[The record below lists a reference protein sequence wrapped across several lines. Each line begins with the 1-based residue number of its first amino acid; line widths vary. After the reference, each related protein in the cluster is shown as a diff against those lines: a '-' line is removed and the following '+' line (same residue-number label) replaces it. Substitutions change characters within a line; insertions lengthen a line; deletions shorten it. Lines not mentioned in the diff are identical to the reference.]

1 MQISNRVFHRLLLL
15 VVSLVCLI
23 SVASATENGASIW
36 PVGAESVAMAAAVP
50 HTGQTMV
57 YEYTCFYEANELAD
71 AHGKKLNGS
80 PFGPPDFKLR
90 VFAQAVKLSHN
101 WGVKFLGGELDSWI
115 AVPNEYHQLH
125 VPLPGAGYK
134 NTNDAIGNI
143 NVVPISILGHKGI
156 AHWYYE
162 LQFETVGSGFVGG
175 APVNIGQHNMAFTP
189 SAAITLTPRKGQEE
203 VSARFDYVI
212 NGPDHYTHY
221 HSGNEF
227 FTQFDAR
234 QELPHRMSIGVIGY
248 YYQQVTDD
256 HQKGVVVSNFNA
268 DGTVSYGYRGRT
280 FDLGPQITLPWG
292 KHGGLVFKWDHDM
305 LVQNKVRGNAF
316 WFQFGIPFSYLH
328 HPGAESK

>member
-57 YEYTCFYEANELAD
+57 YEYTCFYEANELDD
-71 AHGKKLNGS
+71 AHGKKV
-80 PFGPPDFKLR
+80 PIPDFKLR
-90 VFAQAVKLSHN
+90 VFATAVKLSHN
-101 WGVKFLGGELDSWI
+101 WGVKFLGGEFDSWI

-125 VPLPGAGYK
+125 LPNGK
-134 NTNDAIGNI
+134 FTNDALGNI
-143 NVVPISILGHKGI
+143 NIVPISILGHKGI

-162 LQFETVGSGFVGG
+162 LQFETAGSGYVSG
-175 APVNIGQHNMAFTP
+175 APVNIGQHNVAFTP
-189 SAAITLTPRKGQEE
+189 SAAITLTPRHGQEE

-212 NGPDHYTHY
+212 NGPDHDTHY

-248 YYQQVTDD
+248 YYQQVTND
-256 HQKGVVVSNFNA
+256 HLKGVLVSEVNV
-268 DGTVSYGYRGRT
+268 DGTTTYGNKGRA

-328 HPGAESK
+328 HPGSESK

>member
-1 MQISNRVFHRLLLL
+1 MQISNRIFHRLLLL
-15 VVSLVCLI
+15 VAGLICLV

-50 HTGQTMV
+50 NPGQTRV
-57 YEYTCFYEANELAD
+57 YEYTCFYEANELD
-71 AHGKKLNGS
+71 DGHGKKV
-80 PFGPPDFKLR
+80 PIPDFKLR
-90 VFAQAVKLSHN
+90 VFAVALKLSHN
-101 WGVKFLGGELDSWI
+101 WGFKFLGGDFDSWI

-125 VPLPGAGYK
+125 LPNGK
-134 NTNDAIGNI
+134 FTNEALGNI
-143 NVVPISILGHKGI
+143 NIVPISILGHKGI

-162 LQFETVGSGFVGG
+162 LQFETAGSGYVGG
-175 APVNIGQHNMAFTP
+175 APVNIGQHNIAFTP
-189 SAAITLTPRKGQEE
+189 SAAITLTPRHGQEE

-212 NGPDHYTHY
+212 NDQDHYTHY

-256 HQKGVVVSNFNA
+256 HLNGAVVSEVND
-268 DGTVSYGYRGRT
+268 DGTTTYGYKGRT
-280 FDLGPQITLPWG
+280 LDLGPQITLPWG

-316 WFQFGIPFSYLH
+316 WFEFGIPFSYLH
-328 HPGAESK
+328 HPGAEK

>member
-1 MQISNRVFHRLLLL
+1 
-15 VVSLVCLI
+15 
-23 SVASATENGASIW
+23 
-36 PVGAESVAMAAAVP
+36 VGAESVAMAAAVP
-50 HTGQTMV
+50 HAGQTRV
-57 YEYTCFYEANELAD
+57 YEYTCFYEANELDD

-80 PFGPPDFKLR
+80 PYGPPDFKLR
-90 VFAQAVKLSHN
+90 VFAAAVKVSHN
-101 WGVKFLGGELDSWI
+101 WGVKFLGGDLDSWI
-115 AVPNEYHQLH
+115 AIPNEYHQVH
-125 VPLPGAGYK
+125 AGLAGSQFK
-134 NTNDAIGNI
+134 SSNDALGNI
-143 NVVPISILGHKGI
+143 NIVPISILGHKGI

-162 LQFETVGSGFVGG
+162 LQFETVGSGYVSPSHY
-175 APVNIGQHNMAFTP
+175 ASTHPLVNIGQHNVAFTP

-212 NGPDHYTHY
+212 NGPDHVTNY

-234 QELPHRMSIGVIGY
+234 QELPHHMSIGVIGY

-256 HQKGVVVSNFNA
+256 HLKGVVVATTNA
-268 DGTVSYGYRGRT
+268 DGTTSLGNKGRT

>member
-1 MQISNRVFHRLLLL
+1 MQKSNRVLLLL
-15 VVSLVCLI
+15 VVSLVCLV

-50 HTGQTMV
+50 HSGQTMV
-57 YEYTCFYEANELAD
+57 YEYTCFYEANELDD
-71 AHGKKLNGS
+71 AHGKKV
-80 PFGPPDFKLR
+80 PIPDFKLR
-90 VFAQAVKLSHN
+90 VFATAVKLSHN
-101 WGVKFLGGELDSWI
+101 WGVKFLGGEFDSWI

-125 VPLPGAGYK
+125 LPNGK
-134 NTNDAIGNI
+134 FTNDALGNI
-143 NVVPISILGHKGI
+143 NIVPISILGHKGI

-162 LQFETVGSGFVGG
+162 LQFETAGSGYVSG
-175 APVNIGQHNMAFTP
+175 APVNIGQHNVAFTP
-189 SAAITLTPRKGQEE
+189 SAAITLTPRHGQEE

-212 NGPDHYTHY
+212 NGPDHDTHY

-248 YYQQVTDD
+248 YYQQVTND
-256 HQKGVVVSNFNA
+256 HLKGVLVSEVNV
-268 DGTVSYGYRGRT
+268 DGTTTYGNKGRA

-328 HPGAESK
+328 HPGSESK